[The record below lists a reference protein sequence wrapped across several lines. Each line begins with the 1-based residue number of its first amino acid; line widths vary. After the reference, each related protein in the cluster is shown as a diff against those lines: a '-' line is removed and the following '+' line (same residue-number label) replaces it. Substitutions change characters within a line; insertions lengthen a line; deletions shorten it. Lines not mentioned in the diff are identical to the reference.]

1 MLAACLAGAALAG
14 CTADEPVA
22 SDADDGIVIAV
33 SVPPQAW
40 IVERVG
46 GERVEVVT
54 MAEAGDDPHTYE
66 PSPQQLTA
74 LADADAYL
82 TVGVEFEEAWL
93 PRFEAAAP
101 DMVVVDQAQPVEPLA
116 EATHGDSED
125 AHTEDADDEDD
136 AEHEDEAEHEDDAEH
151 EDHAH
156 GDPHVWTSPAAAV
169 EMARVARD
177 TLAELDPEGADTYD
191 EGLASLE
198 SDIELL
204 DQEIRDEF
212 AAVPGGA
219 EGESIFVLH
228 PAWGYY
234 ARDYGLEQVPIEVE
248 GQEPSAAEL
257 TELATRLQ
265 DEGTAVIFA
274 QPTQDT
280 RAADV
285 LAEEVGAE
293 VVLVDPLAEEWLENM
308 RIVTLEFAA
317 AIGAA
322 NSQAE
327 GDGVE

>member
-1 MLAACLAGAALAG
+1 MRERRFANPLLGAALLAACVAGLALGG
-14 CTADEPVA
+14 CADAEPAA
-22 SDADDGIVIAV
+22 SDADEAVVIAV

-74 LADADAYL
+74 LADADAYM

-101 DMVVVDQAQPVEPLA
+101 DMVVVDQA
-116 EATHGDSED
+116 EAVAGAD
-125 AHTEDADDEDD
+125 A
-136 AEHEDEAEHEDDAEH
+136 
-151 EDHAH
+151 
-156 GDPHVWTSPAAAV
+156 GDPHVWTSPAAVA
-169 EMARVARD
+169 EMASFARD

-191 EGLASLE
+191 EGLAALE
-198 SDIELL
+198 SDIEAL
-204 DQEIRDEF
+204 DDEIRGEF

-219 EGESIFVLH
+219 EGASIVVLH

-257 TELATRLQ
+257 TELAARLE
-265 DEGTAVIFA
+265 DEGVTVIFA

-280 RAADV
+280 RTADV
-285 LAEEVGAE
+285 LAEEVGGE
-293 VVLVDPLAEEWLENM
+293 VVLVDPLAEDWIENM

-322 NSQAE
+322 DPPGEADD
-327 GDGVE
+327 DG